1 MHPQLT
7 NLLHE
12 AENHYL
18 DLADLERFQLHID
31 GLSNSLTVYNLIQK
45 DEIRIFQNVADRLI
59 KDFNQTEESAIELAV
74 CNWITILRY
83 CAIAM
88 VLNHHDFLE
97 IRLLESLKDLV
108 AVRQITVIEARL
120 HELLVEQLSQILT
133 PKQLSL
139 LNPFLEIANNTLFY
153 NSKILNQQ
161 ELN

>member
-1 MHPQLT
+1 
-7 NLLHE
+7 
-12 AENHYL
+12 
-18 DLADLERFQLHID
+18 
-31 GLSNSLTVYNLIQK
+31 
-45 DEIRIFQNVADRLI
+45 
-59 KDFNQTEESAIELAV
+59 
-74 CNWITILRY
+74 
-83 CAIAM
+83 